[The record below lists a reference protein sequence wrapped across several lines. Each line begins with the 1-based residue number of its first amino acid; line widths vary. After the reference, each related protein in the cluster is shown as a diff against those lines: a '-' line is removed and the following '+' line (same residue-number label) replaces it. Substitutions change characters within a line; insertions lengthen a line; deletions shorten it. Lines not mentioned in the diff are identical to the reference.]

1 MDPGAG
7 SLAPRMAEAGAYLNR
22 QLGEDGRFVYRIHL
36 EGVEQASRYNVLR
49 HAGSLYA
56 LGAFYEVLPDP
67 VTRHTIVTGARYL
80 VKRHLRP
87 IAAEEGVYAIF
98 SLPGEE
104 VTRIDQ
110 SVAKLGGTALGI
122 VAFTTAL
129 RYDEGVLSSQQLR
142 GLGRFVLFMQ
152 RPDGSFR
159 SRFREDVGFGDDF
172 ESLYY
177 PGEAVL
183 ALMRLHQWDGDPIW
197 LDAAARATAAIVR
210 RRQGLSQLP
219 ADHWLL
225 IAAKELL
232 AAYDSV
238 DSPAMPADRIRR
250 HLVDLARGM
259 LREQARVAAGNPE
272 LRGSFA
278 ADGRCTPTATRL
290 EGLLSLYGL
299 LDPADPLRA
308 PLRGGITQ
316 GMNFLLRCQV
326 LEGPGRGGFV
336 RAVAKLPDAPVRFNE
351 RQAEIRIDYVQHA
364 LSAML
369 AFQALVCD
377 SGADPDS
384 GGPPSRLPVYC
395 ARPRPGGSG
404 GRRSCARCRVFC
416 WPRAS
421 PASCLPLR
429 RRPSCTSGTRSSP
442 RTRSRTRASEMARPG
457 ASPPG
462 TAW

>member
-1 MDPGAG
+1 
-7 SLAPRMAEAGAYLNR
+7 
-22 QLGEDGRFVYRIHL
+22 
-36 EGVEQASRYNVLR
+36 
-49 HAGSLYA
+49 
-56 LGAFYEVLPDP
+56 
-67 VTRHTIVTGARYL
+67 
-80 VKRHLRP
+80 
-87 IAAEEGVYAIF
+87 
-98 SLPGEE
+98 
-104 VTRIDQ
+104 
-110 SVAKLGGTALGI
+110 
-122 VAFTTAL
+122 
-129 RYDEGVLSSQQLR
+129 
-142 GLGRFVLFMQ
+142 
-152 RPDGSFR
+152 
-159 SRFREDVGFGDDF
+159 VGFGDDF

-384 GGPPSRLPVYC
+384 GGPPSRIPVYC